1 GRDQRALW
9 VLVQQ
14 VQPLV
19 GVLGVRVRVRVRV
32 RGRGRREREDQRLRF
47 GVELIAGQR
56 FGENRYGRL
65 FGDRLEG
72 VAAGGRLF
80 AVHQPPDTRDVGERV
95 TVLGALSGRH
105 GDGLGRSLHDDGQ
118 GVALPCLVAIGAD
131 TDQGHRV
138 LAGGGRRAG
147 DARAVP
153 GVRLGGQVC

>member
-1 GRDQRALW
+1 TASSGVSLDVLQDGCQVPLSHGQGGGRRSVRVRAGMAQRARGEGGRDQRALW

-32 RGRGRREREDQRLRF
+32 RGRGRREREVQRLRLC
-47 GVELIAGQR
+47 VELIAGQR

-65 FGDRLEG
+65 FGDRLDG

-105 GDGLGRSLHDDGQ
+105 
-118 GVALPCLVAIGAD
+118 
-131 TDQGHRV
+131 
-138 LAGGGRRAG
+138 
-147 DARAVP
+147 
-153 GVRLGGQVC
+153 